1 MLRSIELPASGIKL
15 YESKHLEANIVAEH
29 YHDIFQ
35 LLYVLDGTGQ
45 IILNGQALPLM
56 QDQTAFILPHAAHTI
71 ISGQQLTTLVLAFDS
86 QIVDSAVLGELL
98 AQCTATSQVISLS
111 TVASNEMRGYLRKM
125 LFEQSEAGPM
135 RHVAMK
141 IRLMEVLLAAARTLA
156 APQPADSNHLRAERI
171 KSYIDH
177 HYYEALTARDIAAKL
192 GVSTRHMNT
201 VFKQVHQQT
210 PMQYLTEVRVEIAK
224 KLLAESETAIA
235 TICFEAG
242 YESLSV
248 FYRAFKLATGIS
260 PSKYRTLQQQMIG
273 HSRSMQPPP

>member
-45 IILNGQALPLM
+45 IILDGRALPLA
-56 QDQTAFILPHAAHTI
+56 QDQLALILPHSAHTI
-71 ISGQQLTTLVLAFDS
+71 MSGKQLTTLVLAFDRE
-86 QIVDSAVLGELL
+86 IVDSTVLSELL
-98 AQCTATSQVISLS
+98 AHCTDASQVISLGKM
-111 TVASNEMRGYLRKM
+111 ASNEIRGYLRKM
-125 LFEQSEAGPM
+125 LFEQSEAGAM

-141 IRLMEVLLAAARTLA
+141 IRLMEVLLAAARALA

-177 HYYEALTARDIAAKL
+177 HYYEPLTARDIAAKL

-224 KLLAESETAIA
+224 KLLAESGTAIA

-248 FYRAFKLATGIS
+248 FYRAFKLAAGMS

-273 HSRSMQPPP
+273 HSRSMQPAP